1 MYKYVSVKKAEI
13 KRQNLKKFISVQFV
27 YKILKI
33 PYLRVHVLNSAIQP
47 FYIKS

>member
-33 PYLRVHVLNSAIQP
+33 PYLRVLNSAIQP
-47 FYIKS
+47 VYIKS